1 MNFIHFSP
9 CLFSWLGFKHQTAWA
24 KSQVEGSEDRN
35 IILNWWF
42 AMHPEKKQQAFQGA
56 KGEKG
61 KGYLA

>member
-1 MNFIHFSP
+1 
-9 CLFSWLGFKHQTAWA
+9 
-24 KSQVEGSEDRN
+24 VEGSEERN

-56 KGEKG
+56 KGEKA